1 MSDEERDESSVR
13 PRETLYNGAINRKEL
28 DNDTES
34 MPQTENS
41 EEVASELY
49 TNTMM
54 SLQSEDADH
63 TEMTV
68 QQKNYLMHIAH
79 ED

>member
-1 MSDEERDESSVR
+1 
-13 PRETLYNGAINRKEL
+13 
-28 DNDTES
+28 

-49 TNTMM
+49 TNTMI
-54 SLQSEDADH
+54 SQQSEDADH